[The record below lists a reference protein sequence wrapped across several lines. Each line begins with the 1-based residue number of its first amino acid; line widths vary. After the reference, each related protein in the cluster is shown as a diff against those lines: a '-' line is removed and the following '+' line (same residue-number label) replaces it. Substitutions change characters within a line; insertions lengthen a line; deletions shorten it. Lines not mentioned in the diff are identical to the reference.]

1 MKFGKIN
8 FSSVIKSNINKEN
21 MAVVVYDKLA
31 DAEKCVLEMNEKV
44 LYNDLPMLLKLLKK
58 YLN

>member
-1 MKFGKIN
+1 
-8 FSSVIKSNINKEN
+8 